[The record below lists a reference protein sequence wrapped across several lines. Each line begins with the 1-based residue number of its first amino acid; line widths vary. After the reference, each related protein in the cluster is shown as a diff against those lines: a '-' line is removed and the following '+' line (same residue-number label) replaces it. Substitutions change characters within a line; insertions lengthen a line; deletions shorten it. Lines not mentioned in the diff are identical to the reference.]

1 MNSRLLALLLLLP
14 SMVMCGDE
22 DMPHS
27 IKEVKTQHETR
38 LLQLPGVVSVG
49 IGLDENGQ
57 SAIIVGLDKPNPET
71 KAQMPEKLEGYPVVV
86 RVVGPI
92 KAQ

>member
-1 MNSRLLALLLLLP
+1 MNYRLLIILLLLP
-14 SMVMCGDE
+14 SMAMCGD
-22 DMPHS
+22 DNMPLS
-27 IKEVKTQHETR
+27 IKEVKKQHETR

-57 SAIIVGLDKPNPET
+57 SAIIVGLDKPSPET
-71 KAQMPEKLEGYPVVV
+71 EARLPAQLEGYPLVL
-86 RVVGPI
+86 RIVGSI

>member
-1 MNSRLLALLLLLP
+1 MSYWHLTIFLLLP
-14 SMVMCGDE
+14 LMAMCGDE
-22 DMPHS
+22 RLPPS
-27 IKEVKTQHETR
+27 IKEVKKQHETR

-57 SAIIVGLDKPNPET
+57 SAIVVGLDKASPET
-71 KAQMPEKLEGYPVVV
+71 EAHLPPQLEGYPVLV
-86 RVVGPI
+86 RIVGPL